1 MLYCTAELRSVT
13 ASFRNPDFQ
22 NFHKSFALPPPT
34 ALAGLAGAALGLS
47 PKAAQA
53 FLVDA
58 AFNVGVTG
66 SSRGMVRDLWKYN
79 TLPGRSV
86 ITREVYI
93 HNQFYVAFGSENHAT
108 VEQLFSAFRSP
119 FYALTLGQS
128 DSLAK
133 VSNVQLTDQ
142 VAQSSTL
149 SHTLVEGDVVPLI
162 LEQALLGGSFSLTIS
177 QNDPVA
183 YNLPTRFQ
191 YESDYGVR
199 RVVARK
205 LFSFVGPAVTFQNKA
220 FLGVRLDDFFIPTF
234 PY

>member
-1 MLYCTAELRSVT
+1 MLFCTVHLKSVT

-34 ALAGLAGAALGLS
+34 ALAGIAGAALGLN

-53 FLVDA
+53 FLVDD
-58 AFNVGVTG
+58 AFEIGVTG
-66 SSRGMVRDLWKYN
+66 LSKGMARDLWKYD

-86 ITREVYI
+86 ITRELYI
-93 HNQFYVAFGSENHAT
+93 NSEFHIAFGCENHES
-108 VEQLFSAFRSP
+108 VEKLYAAFRSP
-119 FYALTLGQS
+119 VYSLTLGQS

-133 VSNVQLTDQ
+133 IGRIQLTDKTEQ
-142 VAQSSTL
+142 GHTL
-149 SHTLVEGDVVPLI
+149 NHTLVEGDIVPLI
-162 LEQALLGGSFSLTIS
+162 LEQALLGGSYSLTIS

-183 YNLPTRFQ
+183 YNLPTRFL

-205 LFSFVGPAVTFQNKA
+205 LFSFVGPAVTIQNRSFK
-220 FLGVRLDDFFIPTF
+220 GVRSDDVFIPTF
-234 PY
+234 LF

>member
-1 MLYCTAELRSVT
+1 
-13 ASFRNPDFQ
+13 
-22 NFHKSFALPPPT
+22 
-34 ALAGLAGAALGLS
+34 
-47 PKAAQA
+47 
-53 FLVDA
+53 
-58 AFNVGVTG
+58 
-66 SSRGMVRDLWKYN
+66 MVRDLWKYA

-93 HNQFYVAFGSENHAT
+93 HNRFYVAFGSDNHAA

-119 FYALTLGQS
+119 IYALTLGQS

-133 VSNVQLTDQ
+133 VSNLQLTDQ
-142 VAQSSTL
+142 VGQSSTL

-162 LEQALLGGSFSLTIS
+162 LEQALLGGRFSLTIS

-183 YNLPTRFQ
+183 YNLPTRFL

-205 LFSFVGPAVTFQNKA
+205 LFSFVGPAVTFQNRT
-220 FLGVRLDDFFIPTF
+220 FTGVRLNDVFIPTF
-234 PY
+234 SF

>member
-1 MLYCTAELRSVT
+1 MLYCSAELRSIT

-47 PKAAQA
+47 PKAAQEFLGEWA
-53 FLVDA
+53 FHL
-58 AFNVGVTG
+58 GVTG
-66 SSRGMVRDLWKYN
+66 SSKGMARDLWKYN

-86 ITREVYI
+86 ITRELYI
-93 HNQFYVAFGSENHAT
+93 HNRFYVAFGSENSTA
-108 VEQLFSAFRSP
+108 VEQLYEALRSP
-119 FYALTLGQS
+119 IYALTLGQS

-133 VSNVQLTDQ
+133 IVNVRLTDQ
-142 VAQSSTL
+142 TEQSSTL

-191 YESDYGVR
+191 YETDYGVR
-199 RVVARK
+199 RVMARK
-205 LFSFVGPAVTFQNKA
+205 LFSFIGPTVTFQNRTFA
-220 FLGVRLDDFFIPTF
+220 GVQADNVFIPTF
-234 PY
+234 PF

>member
-34 ALAGLAGAALGLS
+34 ALMGLAGAALGKS
-47 PKAAQA
+47 PKAAQT

-58 AFNVGVTG
+58 GVHVGVCGG
-66 SSRGMVRDLWKYN
+66 SQGMVRDLWKYN

-86 ITREVYI
+86 ITREIYV
-93 HNQFYVAFGSENHAT
+93 HNQFYIAFGSKQPEPI
-108 VEQLFSAFRSP
+108 EQLYDALHSP
-119 FYALTLGQS
+119 VFALTLGQS

-133 VSNVQLTDQ
+133 VVAVQLSDQ
-142 VAQSSTL
+142 SVQSATIG
-149 SHTLVEGDVVPLI
+149 HTLVEGDVVPLI
-162 LEQALLGGSFSLTIS
+162 LEQALLGGSFSLTLS

-199 RVVARK
+199 RVVARR
-205 LFSFVGPAVTFQNKA
+205 LFSFVGPPVTFQNRA
-220 FLGVRLDDFFIPTF
+220 FAGVRMDDVFIPTF
-234 PY
+234 PL